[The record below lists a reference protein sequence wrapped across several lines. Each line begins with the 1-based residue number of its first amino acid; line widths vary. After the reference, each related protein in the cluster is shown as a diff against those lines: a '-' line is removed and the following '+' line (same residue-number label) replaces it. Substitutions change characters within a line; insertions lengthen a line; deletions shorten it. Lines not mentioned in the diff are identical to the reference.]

1 VAETVINVVGMTCA
15 HCAGAVRQ
23 EISKLPGVTGVD
35 VDLDTGT
42 VRVSAD
48 PLPEDAA
55 LSQAVDAAGYEL
67 KA

>member
-15 HCAGAVRQ
+15 HCVGAVRQ

-48 PLPEDAA
+48 PLPADAA
-55 LSQAVDAAGYEL
+55 LSEAIDAAGYEL
-67 KA
+67 KV